1 MWTIDKLVLA
11 AYIVGGKLSCEGRRD
26 YLLARAFEAE
36 HEAMTTTKEKTAP
49 ATVSPI
55 VHRHDKA
62 LADAKSAI
70 GRIEARLE
78 ISLKKARLVKDIW
91 TGISLGDA
99 SRLTEAEKKT
109 LKLHSR
115 VLTAY
120 SALDE
125 AIAALDKK

>member
-1 MWTIDKLVLA
+1 M
-11 AYIVGGKLSCEGRRD
+11 
-26 YLLARAFEAE
+26 
-36 HEAMTTTKEKTAP
+36 
-49 ATVSPI
+49 
-55 VHRHDKA
+55 HRHDKA

-91 TGISLGDA
+91 TGISSGDA
-99 SRLTEAEKKT
+99 SRLTESERLVLKKQS
-109 LKLHSR
+109 K

-120 SALDE
+120 SALEE